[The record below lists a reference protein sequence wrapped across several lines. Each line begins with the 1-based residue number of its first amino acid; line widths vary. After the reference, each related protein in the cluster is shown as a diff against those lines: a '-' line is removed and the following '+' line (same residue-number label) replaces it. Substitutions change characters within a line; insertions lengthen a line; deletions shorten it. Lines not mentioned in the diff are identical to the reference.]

1 MTGPELTEFFHRHR
15 TLLIIGVLFFHFVGL
30 AVLGYNKY
38 QQHQMQQA
46 ALLYSELVNATVHKN
61 NSVARA
67 SAESI
72 INTYNHTPYGTLAH
86 FFLARLDMEDKQ
98 VAVAEKAFKA
108 IIDHHEVPLGMH
120 SLARLSLARLYVDH
134 HHPHKALILL
144 TKVSKAF
151 AAITDEIQGDA
162 YTALDQPEKAEQA
175 YKSAITALPVTSP
188 YRRYLQLKEANIG
201 VVP

>member
-1 MTGPELTEFFHRHR
+1 MTGPELTEFLHRHR
-15 TLLIIGVLFFHFVGL
+15 TLLIIGVLFFLFVGL

-46 ALLYSELVNATVHKN
+46 ALLYSELVNATIHKN

-72 INTYNHTPYGTLAH
+72 INTYNDTPYGTLAH
-86 FFLARLDMEDKQ
+86 FFLARLDMEGKQ

-120 SLARLSLARLYVDH
+120 SMARLSLARLYVDH
-134 HHPHKALILL
+134 HHPHIYHDYGFAEDQMMQFVGHHPMDCFMCL
-144 TKVSKAF
+144 VYEAF
-151 AAITDEIQGDA
+151 HRRHIIT
-162 YTALDQPEKAEQA
+162 
-175 YKSAITALPVTSP
+175 
-188 YRRYLQLKEANIG
+188 
-201 VVP
+201 

>member
-15 TLLIIGVLFFHFVGL
+15 TLLIIGVLFFLFVGL

-134 HHPHKALILL
+134 RKRSANPPLRIGANQANADFFQFHGKSSWSFLL
-144 TKVSKAF
+144 GQVGSFSRTSQRYAKGSMPLSLHVSMM
-151 AAITDEIQGDA
+151 
-162 YTALDQPEKAEQA
+162 L
-175 YKSAITALPVTSP
+175 
-188 YRRYLQLKEANIG
+188 
-201 VVP
+201 